1 MKRSLSTELRFLEAG
16 LAGYMLRIS
25 PNDKHNDELLEHLS
39 KGIEMAEDLE
49 RKLTIEGEYV
59 KKYRESYEKVATE
72 LSMWRTGEIQ
82 LEDKGHS

>member
-39 KGIEMAEDLE
+39 KAIEMAEDLE
-49 RKLTIEGEYV
+49 RKLTNEC
-59 KKYRESYEKVATE
+59 
-72 LSMWRTGEIQ
+72 
-82 LEDKGHS
+82 